1 MLYGILCFFKWVF
14 RNSLHH
20 GMQMQRFDIELGQV
34 QQPQILAVSVVAAI
48 CETRS
53 GSKPLTSYAEDK
65 CCICLEEF
73 EDEDSCWVLVK
84 CDHTFHKA
92 CAQEWLKKKLS
103 CPLCRTDITC
113 SFINIVD
120 V

>member
-1 MLYGILCFFKWVF
+1 MPV
-14 RNSLHH
+14 H
-20 GMQMQRFDIELGQV
+20 DIELGQV
-34 QQPQILAVSVVAAI
+34 QQPRILAVSVVAAI
-48 CETRS
+48 CETRLPVRR
-53 GSKPLTSYAEDK
+53 SKPSYAEGK

-73 EDEDSCWVLVK
+73 EEEDSCWVLVN
-84 CDHTFHKA
+84 CDHAFHKA

-113 SFINIVD
+113 SVINIVD